1 MKKSQRIGTLLA
13 GLVFLIFA
21 GRCSEKQ
28 SPVEVTTHP
37 VQWNEQTSALFHGK
51 KVVENNTLTSCQ
63 SCHGSTLHEQGVSGV
78 ACADCH
84 NSGQV
89 ESVLNHPQRV
99 KDLGWNLS
107 SCRVC
112 HGNDY
117 EGKGTSA
124 SCTTAECHVR
134 EEGPEACVT
143 CHGDFSKTFAS
154 GALTL
159 QDIAPPQDLTDE
171 TRPLSAGVGLH
182 QYHLRVGLTCIGCHG
197 HNVRE
202 FDDPEH
208 IDGDGVAELN
218 SQFITSWDR
227 DKGTCTAVCHKVD
240 DELVEKQWIIR

>member
-1 MKKSQRIGTLLA
+1 MKKSQRISILLA
-13 GLVFLIFA
+13 GLVVLIFA
-21 GRCSEKQ
+21 AGCSEKQ

-37 VQWNEQTSALFHGK
+37 VQWNEQTSMLFHGA
-51 KVVENNTLTSCQ
+51 KVVENNDFTACQ
-63 SCHGSTLHEQGVSGV
+63 QCHGSALTAGGESGV

-89 ESVLNHPQRV
+89 ESVQNHPQRV
-99 KDLGWNLS
+99 KDLGWDLA

-117 EGKGTSA
+117 EGKGASA
-124 SCTTAECHVR
+124 SCVGSGCHVR

-143 CHGDFSKTFAS
+143 CHGDFSKTVAS
-154 GALTL
+154 AALTL
-159 QDIAPPQDLTDE
+159 QDIAPPEDLMEE

-182 QYHLRVGLTCIGCHG
+182 QFHLRKGLTCIGCHG
-197 HNVRE
+197 HNVDE

-208 IDGDGVAELN
+208 IDGDGMAELN
-218 SQFITSWDR
+218 AQYIKSWDP
-227 DKGTCTAVCHKVD
+227 DEGTCTAVCHKVD